1 MTVSCFWTIER
12 CCWLGGSRK
21 EGLGTEAVPQKTARA
36 LDRPCERI
44 ISTIRKG
51 QKGSRKKGEGTADL
65 GAEEVVAVGGHFDAI
80 DGGGGGG
87 GGGTAGGV
95 VSSGDGIKLEAI
107 LQANERVQKKRVSQI
122 HSLVAPSFRSS
133 LLWEK

>member
-1 MTVSCFWTIER
+1 LRGVAGWEARGRKALGWKR
-12 CCWLGGSRK
+12 CRRK
-21 EGLGTEAVPQKTARA
+21 QQELLIGPEKEPSARSGRGKTAVG
-36 LDRPCERI
+36 
-44 ISTIRKG
+44 RKG
-51 QKGSRKKGEGTADL
+51 KGTADL
-65 GAEEVVAVGGHFDAI
+65 DAEEVVAVGGHFDAI
-80 DGGGGGG
+80 DGGGG

-122 HSLVAPSFRSS
+122 HSLIAPFFRSS